1 MTYYKGREKFSR
13 FYSSAAWQR
22 SRKAYLATVHGL
34 CEACTTQN
42 KVSAATQ
49 VHHKIRLSE
58 TNINDVNISLNHDNL
73 VALCDFHH
81 QEEHGKHKTAI
92 RRGLMFDENGDIIK
106 DPFSNEE

>member
-1 MTYYKGREKFSR
+1 MSYYKNREKYIK
-13 FYSSAAWQR
+13 FYSSTAWKR
-22 SRKAYLATVHGL
+22 TRESYLASVYGL

-58 TNINDVNISLNHDNL
+58 ANINDVNISLNHDNL